1 MARLVILGSASPMP
15 DEHHNN
21 TYMLLQG
28 VKDNILIDC
37 AGCPLQTL
45 QRVRVDLAQLDH
57 LIVTHRHPDHIYGI
71 PVLVLGLW
79 LCGRK
84 RPLTVLGERE
94 SLATISALL
103 EIFRSEEWPSLFP
116 LLYAEIETAPDQ
128 LVLET
133 DEFRIHSTP
142 VKHMVPTLALKV
154 ESKASGRILVYSAD
168 TEPSDALVK
177 FARGA
182 DILVHEATG
191 EGLGHSSSQQAGRVA
206 RRSDAKQLVLV
217 HLPMMDAD
225 PEQHRLDA
233 VGEFGAN
240 VRVAHDFDVYEF

>member
-15 DEHHNN
+15 DENHNN

-28 VKDNILIDC
+28 ERDNILIDC

-45 QRVRVDLAQLDH
+45 QRVGLELSQLDQ

-79 LCGRK
+79 LHGRK
-84 RPLTVLGERE
+84 HPLTVLGERE

-116 LLYAEIETAPDQ
+116 LRYDEIEMKPNQ

-133 DEFRIHSTP
+133 DEFRILSTP
-142 VKHMVPTLALKV
+142 VRHMVPTLALKIEV
-154 ESKASGRILVYSAD
+154 KSSGQTIVYSAD
-168 TEPSDALVK
+168 TEPCEELTE

-182 DILVHEATG
+182 DILIHEATG
-191 EGLGHSSSQQAGRVA
+191 EGIGHSSSKQAGRVA
-206 RRSDAKQLVLV
+206 RESGAQELILV

-225 PEQHRLDA
+225 LDALLLEA
-233 VGEFGAN
+233 VGEFGPN
-240 VRVAHDFDVYEF
+240 VRIVHDFDVYEI